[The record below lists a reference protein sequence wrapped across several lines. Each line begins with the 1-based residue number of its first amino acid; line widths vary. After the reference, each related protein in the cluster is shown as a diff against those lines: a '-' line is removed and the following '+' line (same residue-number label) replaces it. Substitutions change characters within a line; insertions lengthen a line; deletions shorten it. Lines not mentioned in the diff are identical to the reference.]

1 MKPTATILVF
11 NAHGKLLK
19 SVKVRHRN
27 ATALVESAEAAK
39 TEPTDTYRISLSR
52 AGVVAY
58 GGFVYNR
65 TKAYLRTSSGPLLA
79 QLSA

>member
-11 NAHGKLLK
+11 NVNGKLLK

-39 TEPTDTYRISLSR
+39 ESPTDTYKISLSR
-52 AGVVAY
+52 AGVIAY

-65 TKAYLRTSSGPLLA
+65 TKAYLRTANGPLLA
-79 QLSA
+79 QLTA